1 VAAAMGASGVDALLW
16 NWKECTLLRVYEAY
30 EFCLTLRAPRSDKS
44 AERPSE
50 GGFEGIEKV
59 FAAVGLGSGAQPQPA
74 RRGMLSQDLFE
85 SPSGAQSCKSRRQ
98 MDRKA
103 QPHHRRLLFVRSRW
117 QGEKNAPLKNLP
129 YPFPGFGPRDN
140 SEQEQIPFP
149 PSPAVPEESAGGH
162 NDEEEDEGG
171 TVVEVED
178 DGEEEEEEEEE
189 IIRSIPGQARNHHR
203 SPAVHP
209 TAFRALAS
217 LFPAATHSHFV
228 TLPEG
233 AACHPRAHLPSPS
246 RVPLRHHRAR
256 APQPASRRRRIAQAM
271 RRQRPLL
278 HHLLVAPPL
287 RPSLPLRLC
296 RALRMYAACPC
307 PHAIQLPQVAANAPR
322 QHQVLFPLH
331 QRAVFRPGGHDKR
344 SRGTVGSCVI
354 ALARKSYRSLTARMT
369 AHPAFA

>member
-1 VAAAMGASGVDALLW
+1 
-16 NWKECTLLRVYEAY
+16 
-30 EFCLTLRAPRSDKS
+30 
-44 AERPSE
+44 
-50 GGFEGIEKV
+50 
-59 FAAVGLGSGAQPQPA
+59 
-74 RRGMLSQDLFE
+74 
-85 SPSGAQSCKSRRQ
+85 
-98 MDRKA
+98 
-103 QPHHRRLLFVRSRW
+103 VRSRW

-307 PHAIQLPQVAANAPR
+307 PHAIQLSQVVANAPR

-331 QRAVFRPGGHDKR
+331 QRVVFRPRGHDKR
-344 SRGTVGSCVI
+344 SKGTVGSCVI
-354 ALARKSYRSLTARMT
+354 ALARKSYRSLTARTT
-369 AHPAFA
+369 ALPARDSLRLMDHSRRANAKILLACFLRLHLSQVLGHHYLAHAMVAQLLSHESVALSALALVRGIQAQVQPRAAVGVHDTIPMSQCLAHL